1 MGEMGMRNHSCET
14 CLRPLTP
21 YEPNKRAATRRT
33 PASTAPLAPDDGSG
47 QLALDLVLRTRVN
60 HECQKPPNGDSAPD
74 QRYLGRVITTVLEA
88 TEGRRPAVQVRPL
101 LEPRLYAR
109 LFATARTS
117 SGARYTL
124 RSVHA
129 RQPTDSALETC
140 ATVHSGRQAF
150 AIAAR
155 FEKTRSGWRCTR
167 FEVLKPPALRQR
179 RRAA

>member
-1 MGEMGMRNHSCET
+1 MRHHSCAT

-21 YEPNKRAATRRT
+21 YEPNKRR
-33 PASTAPLAPDDGSG
+33 PPVSAPPPAPDDGSG
-47 QLALDLVLRTRVN
+47 QLTLDLVLPAKLT
-60 HECQKPPNGDSAPD
+60 HECRKPPNGDSAPD
-74 QRYLGRVITTVLEA
+74 QRYLGRVITSVLEA

-109 LFATARTS
+109 LFDSARTS
-117 SGARYTL
+117 GGIRYTL

-129 RQPTDSALETC
+129 RQPADNALETC

-155 FEKTRSGWRCTR
+155 FERTRSGWRCTR
-167 FEVLKPPALRQR
+167 FELLKPPALRQR

>member
-1 MGEMGMRNHSCET
+1 MRHHSCAT

-21 YEPNKRAATRRT
+21 YEPNKRR
-33 PASTAPLAPDDGSG
+33 PAVSAVPPAPDDGTG
-47 QLALDLVLRTRVN
+47 QLALDLALSTRVN
-60 HECQKPPNGDSAPD
+60 HECRKPPNGHSAPD
-74 QRYLGRVITTVLEA
+74 HRYVGRVITSVLEA

-109 LFATARTS
+109 LFANARTS
-117 SGARYTL
+117 GGNRYTL

-129 RQPTDSALETC
+129 RQPADNALETC

-179 RRAA
+179 RAA